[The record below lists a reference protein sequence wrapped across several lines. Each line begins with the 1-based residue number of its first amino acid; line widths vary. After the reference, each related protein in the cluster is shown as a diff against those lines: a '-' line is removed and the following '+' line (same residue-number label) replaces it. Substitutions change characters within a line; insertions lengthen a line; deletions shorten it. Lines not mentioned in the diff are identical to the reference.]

1 MTSVKDDTLQKY
13 CYWRESPLYATMCPM
28 PELVQQW
35 EPRTTVSY
43 PIKLHLR
50 YDVMSGGK
58 RLCSGE
64 GTTVSISRIEVL
76 FDAPEELPIDTI
88 VRLCIDWPISGLAL
102 DVQGRT
108 VQSGQQIAVEI
119 LRHGF
124 RPAQDRNCTSTA

>member
-1 MTSVKDDTLQKY
+1 MPVVKDDTPYK
-13 CYWRESPLYATMCPM
+13 CGYWHRPPLYATMCPM

-35 EPRTTVSY
+35 EPRTIVSY

-88 VRLCIDWPISGLAL
+88 VKLCIDWPISGLAL

-108 VQSGQQIAVEI
+108 VQSGQRIAVEI

-124 RPAQDRNCTSTA
+124 RLAQDRSCTSNA